1 MQARIHTLFLGAR
14 LFSSTL
20 LASLALAGCGREE
33 ATAPAQAHVSSYD
46 LSFITNLYNVVEF
59 DRQVIGQELARTPD
73 PRVAALARDLLR
85 EANDMDAKV
94 RPIAE
99 REGIVPPDTV
109 SFRQR
114 ADLQTRIASVM
125 GTGTYDFDEEFLT
138 DEIDSHVEALQRVKD
153 MAAEPAG
160 NPELKALSEQA
171 AGLLQ
176 TNLDRLRALQAEK
189 QSQNG

>member
-1 MQARIHTLFLGAR
+1 
-14 LFSSTL
+14 
-20 LASLALAGCGREE
+20 
-33 ATAPAQAHVSSYD
+33 
-46 LSFITNLYNVVEF
+46 
-59 DRQVIGQELARTPD
+59 
-73 PRVAALARDLLR
+73 
-85 EANDMDAKV
+85 MDAKV